1 MAPPLARWGVQH
13 TWAPNDPQ
21 YTPKTGVLWFLVSTA
36 LSTSAQ
42 SAKATAM
49 AVRQDAMLDAN
60 DPVTYGTPF
69 LDPDQRAQDRN
80 GDVIP

>member
-1 MAPPLARWGVQH
+1 MAPPLARWGLRI
-13 TWAPNDPQ
+13 TWTIDPATYAPRSG
-21 YTPKTGVLWFLVSTA
+21 TLWFLVSTA

-49 AVRQDAMLDAN
+49 AVRQCAMLEAN
-60 DPVTYGTPF
+60 DPVTYDTPF